1 MAFGLKELEELFA
14 NFGGFHVV
22 WAEEGSKLYKETIIA

>member
-1 MAFGLKELEELFA
+1 VAFGLKELEKLFA

-22 WAEEGSKLYKETIIA
+22 GADEGSLLYKGNRL